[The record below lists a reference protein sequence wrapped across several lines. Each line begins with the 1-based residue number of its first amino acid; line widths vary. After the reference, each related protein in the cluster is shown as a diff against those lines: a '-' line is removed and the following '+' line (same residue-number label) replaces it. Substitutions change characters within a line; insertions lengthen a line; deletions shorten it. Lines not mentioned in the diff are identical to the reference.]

1 MPLIALPQIE
11 SHVACV
17 PSHALLIADTNPPEE
32 LPAQAACAIASAS
45 YAFQKKCLIKR
56 QFEESFVNRINMDNF
71 LIMKGTLKRK
81 I

>member
-45 YAFQKKCLIKR
+45 YAFQKKMFNQKKVRRVI
-56 QFEESFVNRINMDNF
+56 
-71 LIMKGTLKRK
+71 RK
-81 I
+81 